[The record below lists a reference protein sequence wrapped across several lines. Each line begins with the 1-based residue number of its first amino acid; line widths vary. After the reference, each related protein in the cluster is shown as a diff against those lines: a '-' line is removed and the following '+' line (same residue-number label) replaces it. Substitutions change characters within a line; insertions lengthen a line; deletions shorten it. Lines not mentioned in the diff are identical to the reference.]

1 MWVNYPH
8 TMIASESGDT
18 ITANGGMG
26 NLILVASHRSLVRF
40 FWSPLNVSVKSFS
53 TNSKKVLEQARDI
66 AKEADQD
73 FTTAHLLFAF
83 FVVPNSAEMLLHDFG
98 INEETLLARFDP
110 RETERSGLATITE
123 SRAGSF
129 AESTASEAIF
139 CLHLLIALTE
149 LADGIAYRLL
159 VRAGVSMKRLR
170 ESALDYAAEGA
181 PEHWM
186 PSTGTRSKKQETAS
200 YAQLKTTLRD
210 QTDTDLDLPAVG
222 EVTVQAPAVKS
233 SAGQA
238 GHSRRQRSQSKRQ
251 TASEERR
258 RNGAGRRAGDKVDAK
273 GQRFDRHGDDF
284 SIDEQMGSFELDPER
299 YPALTQL
306 GRNLSSLAAAE
317 KFDPVISRDREI
329 EQIIDVLNKRRSNN
343 PCLVGEPGVGK
354 TAIVEGV
361 VTAFVQQQKAAQGEA
376 KRIFI
381 QIDVGAILAGT
392 HLRGSLA
399 ERLRSLQD
407 EIKDAAG
414 RVVIFIDEI
423 HTLIGAGGGDGAHD
437 AANELKA
444 ALARGEFPCIGATTI
459 DEYRMH
465 VESDAALERRFTS
478 IQVHEPS
485 VDDTIEIVR
494 AVTDRYADHHGVR
507 YADEAIRAAVTLGRR
522 YMHDRRD
529 PDRALSILDL
539 AGAVARRAGSSVDRR
554 AIAEVIARNAQVPI
568 EHLLVED
575 PDRFLSM
582 ENSLSEHVIG
592 QRHVLVKVSE
602 TIRRN
607 LAGFASQQPIGSFLF
622 LGPTGVGKTEA
633 VKALAQFLFGSRDAM
648 VRFDM
653 SEFLESHSVSR
664 LIGSPPGYVGHQDGG
679 QLTDRIRQR
688 PYQVVLFDE
697 IEKSH
702 RDVWNVLLQIL
713 DEGHL
718 SDARGR
724 MVDFSNTLIVMTSNL
739 GAETFSADGR
749 RIGFAAAGPLDAGQ
763 LEAKVQDKAQSTF
776 PPELW
781 NRIESKLV
789 FHPLT
794 RDEIKRIAK
803 LQVSSRSHALECE
816 RGITFTASDDA
827 LEYLIETG
835 GFEPALGAR
844 PMRRAIANHFETP
857 MAKQILANRIVRG
870 DTVVIGRNKAGL
882 VFEVSCGP
890 DGESR
895 ISGSFIAAD
904 ESWVAADEAAQD
916 TAAH

>member
-1 MWVNYPH
+1 MSAK
-8 TMIASESGDT
+8 T
-18 ITANGGMG
+18 
-26 NLILVASHRSLVRF
+26 
-40 FWSPLNVSVKSFS
+40 FS

-66 AKEADQD
+66 AKQADPD
-73 FTTAHLLFAF
+73 FTTAHILFAF

-110 RETERSGLATITE
+110 KETERSGLSTIAE
-123 SRAGSF
+123 SRSGAF
-129 AESTASEAIF
+129 AESTASDAIF

-170 ESALDYAAEGA
+170 ERALDYAAEGA
-181 PEHWM
+181 PEHWS
-186 PSTGTRSKKQETAS
+186 PSPGLHSGRQETAS
-200 YAQLKTTLRD
+200 YAELRTNLRE
-210 QTDTDLDLPAVG
+210 QTDTDLDLPALG

-233 SAGQA
+233 SDSKT
-238 GHSRRQRSQSKRQ
+238 GHRRQRAQSKRQ
-251 TASEERR
+251 QTPEERR
-258 RNGAGRRAGDKVDAK
+258 QNGAGRRAGDKVDSNGRRLDRRADDLTAD
-273 GQRFDRHGDDF
+273 GQNGVFD
-284 SIDEQMGSFELDPER
+284 LDPER
-299 YPALTQL
+299 YPALTKL
-306 GRNLSSLAAAE
+306 GRNLSSLAAAD
-317 KFDPVISRDREI
+317 KFDPVISRDSEI
-329 EQIIDVLNKRRSNN
+329 EQVIDVLNKRRSNN

-354 TAIVEGV
+354 TAVVEGV
-361 VTAFVQQQKAAQGEA
+361 VTAFVRQQKAAQGEVT
-376 KRIFI
+376 RIFV

-399 ERLRSLQD
+399 ERLRCLQE

-459 DEYRMH
+459 DEYRTH
-465 VESDAALERRFTS
+465 VESDSALERRFTS
-478 IQVHEPS
+478 IHVNEPS

-507 YADEAIRAAVTLGRR
+507 YADEAIRAAVNLGRR
-522 YMHDRRD
+522 YLHDRRD

-568 EHLLVED
+568 EHLLVDD

-582 ENSLSEHVIG
+582 ETRLSEHVIG
-592 QRHVLVKVSE
+592 QSHVLVNVSE

-607 LAGFASQQPIGSFLF
+607 LAGFTSNQPIGSFLF

-633 VKALAQFLFGSRDAM
+633 VKALAQFLFGSRDAL

-664 LIGSPPGYVGHQDGG
+664 LIGSPPGYVGHQEGG

-724 MVDFSNTLIVMTSNL
+724 LVDFSNTLVVMTSNL
-739 GAETFSADGR
+739 GAESFSADGR
-749 RIGFAAAGPLDAGQ
+749 RIGFSAAGRLDPEQ
-763 LEAKVQDKAQSTF
+763 LEAKVQEKAQSTF

-794 RDEIKRIAK
+794 RDEIKRIAR
-803 LQVSSRSHALECE
+803 LQVKSRSDALASE
-816 RGITFTASDDA
+816 RGITFTASDDG
-827 LEYLIETG
+827 LDYLIETG
-835 GFEPALGAR
+835 GFEPELGAR
-844 PMRRAIANHFETP
+844 PMRRAIANQFETP

-870 DTVVIGRNKAGL
+870 DRITIGRNETGL
-882 VFEVSCGP
+882 VFEVIRGS

-895 ISGSFIAAD
+895 ISGSFIAAE
-904 ESWVAADEAAQD
+904 ESWIAGDDNREW
-916 TAAH
+916 TAPH